1 MDATTRPMRALLG
14 YASGFVLSILLTV
27 AAYIAVTQHTFA
39 GAALVTVIITLAIAQ
54 VLVQLF
60 FFLHLGQ
67 ETRPRW
73 KLMVLLFML
82 VILGILVFGSL
93 WIMQSLNYNMM
104 SPERMNIYMIDQNS
118 RGF

>member
-1 MDATTRPMRALLG
+1 MDTTLRRTLVS
-14 YASGFVLSILLTV
+14 YVSGFVLSILLTLG
-27 AAYIAVTQHTFA
+27 AYIAVTQHDFA
-39 GAALVTVIITLAIAQ
+39 GTVLVAVIIGLAIVQ

-73 KLMVLLFML
+73 KLAVLLFML

-93 WIMQSLNYNMM
+93 WIMQNLNYHMM

>member
-1 MDATTRPMRALLG
+1 MDKAQKRVLVN
-14 YASGFVLSILLTV
+14 YISGFVLSILLTIG
-27 AAYIAVTQHTFA
+27 AYIAVTQHTFMGGVLIA
-39 GAALVTVIITLAIAQ
+39 VIIGLAILQ

-73 KLMVLLFML
+73 KLAVLIFML
-82 VILGILVFGSL
+82 ITLGILVFGSL
-93 WIMQSLNYNMM
+93 WIMQNLNYHML
-104 SPERMNIYMIDQNS
+104 SPERTNIYMIDQNS